1 MKKRLFIVVCF
12 IAFGACVA
20 QPVENSFTR
29 LTAKING
36 WRIGLDAGVAHMDVF
51 SANSLPTNIAQSTSF
66 YAGVNQIAFGCN
78 LSISEH
84 IDPQFSLFLL
94 EYFFGYRFN
103 VGQKFWITPKF
114 GFSAGGG
121 NLENVEYTTSSGY
134 LVTID
139 FSQVVFAKGNNAIF
153 VGLSPTYRYLKF
165 SPSTMF
171 ASNHMFGLSLKV
183 GYEFSKQVIRN

>member
-1 MKKRLFIVVCF
+1 MRKRLFIVVCF
-12 IAFGACVA
+12 IAFGACAA

-51 SANSLPTNIAQSTSF
+51 SANSLPTNIAQSTCF
-66 YAGVNQIAFGCN
+66 YAGVNQIIFGGS
-78 LSISEH
+78 LSISER
-84 IDPQFSLFLL
+84 IDPQYDLFLL
-94 EYFFGYRFN
+94 DYFFGYRFN
-103 VGQKFWITPKF
+103 VGQKFWITPKV
-114 GFSAGGG
+114 GFSSGSG
-121 NLENVEYTTSSGY
+121 NLENVDYTTSPGY
-134 LVTID
+134 LVGVD
-139 FSQVVFAKGNNAIF
+139 FSQVIFAKGNSTIF

-183 GYEFSKQVIRN
+183 GYEFSKQVARN